1 MMNAEAVNSG
11 ENRLAFTRIGEWN
24 TEVVLFFHGFLGSRN
39 YFPDYEYDGKCI
51 LSFDRPGI
59 GDSSLTGPYAM
70 EDFLA
75 QVRAVLADHGVT
87 AVRLIGHSAGGYYAQ
102 VFASMYPELVRSLS
116 LVSSA
121 IPLNMPGTLRFGG
134 AKWRTVAFLL
144 QHCKRFSRFFIRKMA
159 TAIRQDYDAQLAD
172 NLKTLPDKERAYIE
186 SHPEQ
191 IKRAILEAVT
201 HDGEGAFL
209 DASALSRRRKELRIS
224 PDIPVYFW
232 HGTADQTVSVAV
244 LKYFQKACSV
254 REVHRIDGAGHMLYL
269 PCWPDI
275 FAEATK

>member
-1 MMNAEAVNSG
+1 MTNAEIAIFD
-11 ENRLAFTRIGEWN
+11 EKRLAFSRIGEWN

-39 YFPDYEYDGKCI
+39 YFPDYEYDDKCI

-70 EDFLA
+70 EDFLT

-102 VFASMYPELVRSLS
+102 VFAAMFPELVRSLS
-116 LVSSA
+116 LVSSV

-144 QHCKRFSRFFIRKMA
+144 QHCKRFSRFFIRRMA
-159 TAIRQDYDAQLAD
+159 TSVRQDYDAQLAG

-209 DASALSRRRKELRIS
+209 DASALSRRRKELRVS
-224 PDIPVYFW
+224 ADIPVYLW
-232 HGTADQTVSVAV
+232 HGTADQTVSIAV
-244 LKYFQKACSV
+244 LEFFEKSYSV
-254 REVHRIDGAGHMLYL
+254 QASHRIPGAGHMLYL
-269 PCWPDI
+269 PSWPDI
-275 FAEATK
+275 LAEATK